1 MDITTIASITQTR
14 KNPHTT
20 SDKYAFIPTTRA
32 LGVLAGHGWHPVKA
46 SEARVLKE
54 ENQGYQRHMIRLRND
69 QFARGLDVGDVLPE
83 IVLVNSHGGGS
94 SFQLYAALLEKVCT
108 NGLIVERGTAAH
120 YRIAHTGYADAKVD
134 VAVGDLAGYFPD
146 ILARRDAMREF
157 LLNPAGQ
164 LAVARAAAVLR
175 FGDRPH
181 PVNPEVLLTVR
192 HAGQAAPTLWN
203 TINVVQ
209 ENAIRGGLRTYLPGG
224 RRSRTRPVNGIAD
237 SVRLNRALWRLAEDA
252 ADGRP

>member
-32 LGVLAGHGWHPVKA
+32 LDVLAGHGWLPVKA
-46 SEARVLKE
+46 TEARVLKE
-54 ENQGYQRHMIRLRND
+54 ENHGYQRHMVRLRND
-69 QFARGLDVGDVLPE
+69 QFARGLDVD
-83 IVLVNSHGGGS
+83 SHGGGS

-134 VAVGDLAGYFPD
+134 VAVADLAGYFPD
-146 ILARRDAMREF
+146 ILARRDAMRE
-157 LLNPAGQ
+157 LLLRPDGQ
-164 LAVARAAAVLR
+164 LAFAQAAAALR
-175 FGDRPH
+175 FGDRPTTIS
-181 PVNPEVLLTVR
+181 PEALLTLR
-192 HAGQAAPTLWN
+192 HSGQTAPTLWN
-203 TINVVQ
+203 TFNIVQ
-209 ENAIRGGLRTYLPGG
+209 ENAIRGGLRTYLPDG
-224 RRSRTRPVNGIAD
+224 RRSRTRAVNGIAE

-252 ADGRP
+252 ADGQL